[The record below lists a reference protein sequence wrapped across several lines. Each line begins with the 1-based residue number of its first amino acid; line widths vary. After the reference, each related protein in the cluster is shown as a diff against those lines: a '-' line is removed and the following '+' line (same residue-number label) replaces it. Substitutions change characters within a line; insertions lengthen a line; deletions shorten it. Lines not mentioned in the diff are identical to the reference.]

1 MTAERAVRPG
11 RTDISGWI
19 AHRAGWA
26 PDDTA
31 VRFEGAEISYAA
43 LEDRIGRTAGAL
55 DSALDIDEADRV
67 AHLGLN
73 APETIELLFACARLG
88 AIFVPL
94 NGRLTVEE
102 HLWQLQDCGAKL
114 LFVEP
119 DYFDHAAQ
127 LAAALPDL
135 RLATYGGADPRWPGL
150 ERLREA
156 ADPCPPSLRADLR
169 CPAKIVYTS
178 GTTGRPKGAV
188 LSQEA
193 LFYTALNGQSVFEF
207 TRADRILTAIPL
219 FHVGGMNIQ
228 TLPGLRAGAT
238 VLLHRRFDPD
248 AVLKALVR
256 DRPTLLAIVPA
267 MARALFA
274 LPDFAEADLASLRC
288 VCMGSSSVPPA
299 LFAPWHARG
308 LPVNQVYGLTE
319 SGPTAVALPIAD
331 GFARSASAGKP
342 VQHCEAKVVADDSG
356 RDAAP
361 GEIGEIWLRGPNLMT
376 EYWGNPEATAEAF
389 TEDGWFRTGDLGRVD
404 RDGYFF
410 VEDRKTDMI
419 VSGGENVY
427 PAEVER
433 ILAEAEDL
441 AEFAVIGRP
450 DETWGETPVCVAVPK
465 PGAAVSEGSVLAL
478 FDGRLARYKLPRAV
492 VLTAGPLPRTPLAQG
507 PQVRTARGPAR
518 RPAGIVG
525 TALSGQEI
533 TPFSCAHSRHSIVS
547 SETGSRRSVSA

>member
-1 MTAERAVRPG
+1 MTAG
-11 RTDISGWI
+11 RTAGRGQTDISGWI

-31 VRFEGAEISYAA
+31 IRFEGADISYAM
-43 LEDRIGRTAGAL
+43 LEDRIGRLAGAL
-55 DSALDIDEADRV
+55 AGELGVAEGGRV
-67 AHLGLN
+67 AHLGVN
-73 APETIELLFACARLG
+73 APEMIELLFACARLG

-102 HLWQLQDCGAKL
+102 HLWQVRDCGAAL

-119 DYFDHAAQ
+119 DYFGHAAE
-127 LAAALPDL
+127 LAAALPEL
-135 RLATYGGADPRWPGL
+135 RIATYAGADPRWPAL
-150 ERLREA
+150 ERLCEA
-156 ADPCPPSLRADLR
+156 AAHCPPSLRADLR

-193 LFYTALNGQSVFEF
+193 LFHTALNGQSVFEF

-238 VLLHRRFDPD
+238 VLLHRRFDPA
-248 AVLKALVR
+248 AVLGALAG

-274 LPDFAEADLASLRC
+274 LPDFADVDLSGLRC

-299 LFAPWHARG
+299 LFAPWHAKG

-342 VQHCEAKVVADDSG
+342 VLHCEAKVVADDSG
-356 RDAAP
+356 RNAAP
-361 GEIGEIWLRGPNLMT
+361 GKIGEIWLRGPNLMT
-376 EYWGNPEATAEAF
+376 EYWANPEATAASF
-389 TEDGWFRTGDLGRVD
+389 AEDGWFRTGDLGRID

-419 VSGGENVY
+419 VSGGENIY
-427 PAEVER
+427 PAELER
-433 ILAEAEDL
+433 ILAEADDL

-450 DETWGETPVCVAVPK
+450 DEKWGETPVCVAVPK
-465 PGAAVSEGSVLAL
+465 PGAAVTGESVLAL
-478 FDGRLARYKLPRAV
+478 FDGRLARYKRPRVV
-492 VLTAGPLPRTPLAQG
+492 VLTKGPLPRTPLG
-507 PQVRTARGPAR
+507 KVRKFELREALL
-518 RPAGIVG
+518 AGR
-525 TALSGQEI
+525 L
-533 TPFSCAHSRHSIVS
+533 
-547 SETGSRRSVSA
+547 GS

>member
-1 MTAERAVRPG
+1 MTAGRMAGRN

-31 VRFEGAEISYAA
+31 IRFEGTDISYAV
-43 LEDRIGRTAGAL
+43 LEDRIGRTVGAL
-55 DSALDIDEADRV
+55 AGELGIGEGDRV
-67 AHLGLN
+67 AHLGVN
-73 APETIELLFACARLG
+73 APETIELLFACARFG

-94 NGRLTVEE
+94 NNRLTVEE
-102 HLWQLQDCGAKL
+102 LLWQLQDCGARL

-119 DYFDHAAQ
+119 DFFDRAAE

-150 ERLREA
+150 ERLRKA
-156 ADPCPPSLRADLR
+156 AKRCPPSLCADLR
-169 CPAKIVYTS
+169 RPAKIVYTS

-207 TRADRILTAIPL
+207 RRDDRILTAIPL

-228 TLPGLRAGAT
+228 TLPALRAGAAVT
-238 VLLHRRFDPD
+238 LHRRFDPA
-248 AVLKALVR
+248 AVLKTLVE
-256 DRPTLLAIVPA
+256 DRTTLVAIVPT

-274 LPDFAEADLASLRC
+274 LPDFADADLSGLRC

-299 LFAPWHARG
+299 LFAPWHAKG

-342 VQHCEAKVVADDSG
+342 VLHCAAKVVADDSG
-356 RDAAP
+356 GEAAP

-376 EYWGNPEATAEAF
+376 EYWGDPEATADAF
-389 TEDGWFRTGDLGRVD
+389 TEDDWFRTGDLGRVD

-419 VSGGENVY
+419 ISGGENIY
-427 PAEVER
+427 PAELER
-433 ILAEAEDL
+433 ILAEADDL
-441 AEFAVIGRP
+441 AEFAVVGRP
-450 DETWGETPVCVAVPK
+450 DEKWGETPVCIAVPR
-465 PGAAVSEGSVLAL
+465 PGSAVTEETVLAL
-478 FDGRLARYKLPRAV
+478 FDGRLARYKRPRAV
-492 VLTAGPLPRTPLAQG
+492 VLTQGPLPRTPLG
-507 PQVRTARGPAR
+507 KVRRFELR
-518 RPAGIVG
+518 Q
-525 TALSGQEI
+525 ALLDGRLG
-533 TPFSCAHSRHSIVS
+533 A
-547 SETGSRRSVSA
+547 

>member
-1 MTAERAVRPG
+1 MTAGRLVGRN

-31 VRFEGAEISYAA
+31 IRFEGMDISYAA

-55 DSALDIDEADRV
+55 AGELDIGEGDRV
-67 AHLGLN
+67 AHLGVN

-94 NGRLTVEE
+94 NNRLTVEE
-102 HLWQLQDCGAKL
+102 LLWQLQDCGARL

-119 DYFDHAAQ
+119 DFFDRADE

-135 RLATYGGADPRWPGL
+135 RLATYGGADPRWPDL
-150 ERLREA
+150 ARLRRS
-156 ADPCPPSLRADLR
+156 ADPCPPSLCANLR
-169 CPAKIVYTS
+169 RPAKIVYTS

-193 LFYTALNGQSVFEF
+193 LFFTALNGQSVFEF
-207 TRADRILTAIPL
+207 RRDDRILTAIPL

-228 TLPGLRAGAT
+228 TLPALRAGAT
-238 VLLHRRFDPD
+238 VTLHRRFDPA
-248 AVLKALVR
+248 AVLTTLVDER
-256 DRPTLLAIVPA
+256 TTLVAIVPT

-274 LPDFAEADLASLRC
+274 LPDFADADLSGLRC

-342 VQHCEAKVVADDSG
+342 VLHCDAKIVADDSG
-356 RDAAP
+356 REAAP
-361 GEIGEIWLRGPNLMT
+361 GAIGEIWLRGPNLMT
-376 EYWGNPEATAEAF
+376 EYWGDPEATADAF

-419 VSGGENVY
+419 ISGGENIY
-427 PAEVER
+427 PAELER
-433 ILAEAEDL
+433 ILAEADDL
-441 AEFAVIGRP
+441 AEFAVVGRP
-450 DETWGETPVCVAVPK
+450 DEKWGETPVCIAVPK
-465 PGAAVSEGSVLAL
+465 PGAAVSEASVLAL
-478 FDGRLARYKLPRAV
+478 FEGRLARYKRPRAV
-492 VLTAGPLPRTPLAQG
+492 VLTQGPLPRTPLG
-507 PQVRTARGPAR
+507 KVRRFELR
-518 RPAGIVG
+518 Q
-525 TALSGQEI
+525 ALLDGRLG
-533 TPFSCAHSRHSIVS
+533 A
-547 SETGSRRSVSA
+547 

>member
-1 MTAERAVRPG
+1 MTAG
-11 RTDISGWI
+11 RMAGRSQTDISGWI
-19 AHRAGWA
+19 AQRAGWA

-31 VRFEGAEISYAA
+31 IRFEGTDISYAA

-55 DSALDIDEADRV
+55 AGELDIGEGDRV
-67 AHLGLN
+67 AHLGVN
-73 APETIELLFACARLG
+73 APETIELLFACARIG

-102 HLWQLQDCGAKL
+102 HLWQLQDCGAGL

-119 DYFDHAAQ
+119 DYFDHAAE
-127 LAAALPDL
+127 LVAALPEL
-135 RLATYGGADPRWPGL
+135 RLATYAGADPRWPGL
-150 ERLREA
+150 ERLRKA
-156 ADPCPPSLRADLR
+156 AKRCPPSLCADLR
-169 CPAKIVYTS
+169 RPAKIVYTS

-238 VLLHRRFDPD
+238 VLLHRRFDPA
-248 AVLKALVR
+248 AVLTTLVEER
-256 DRPTLLAIVPA
+256 TTLVAVVPA

-274 LPDFAEADLASLRC
+274 LPDFADADLSGLRC
-288 VCMGSSSVPPA
+288 VCMGSSPVPPA
-299 LFAPWHARG
+299 LFGPWHAKG

-342 VQHCEAKVVADDSG
+342 VLHCAAKVVADDSG
-356 RDAAP
+356 REAAP

-376 EYWGNPEATAEAF
+376 EYWGDPEATSRAF
-389 TEDGWFRTGDLGRVD
+389 TLPGWFGTGDLGRVD

-419 VSGGENVY
+419 VSGGENIY
-427 PAEVER
+427 PAELER
-433 ILAEAEDL
+433 ILAEADDL
-441 AEFAVIGRP
+441 AEFAVVGRP
-450 DETWGETPVCVAVPK
+450 DEKWGETPVCVAVPK
-465 PGAAVSEGSVLAL
+465 PGSAITEEAVLAL
-478 FDGRLARYKLPRAV
+478 FDGRLARYKHPRAV
-492 VLTAGPLPRTPLAQG
+492 VLTQGPLPRTPLG
-507 PQVRTARGPAR
+507 KVRRFELR
-518 RPAGIVG
+518 Q
-525 TALSGQEI
+525 ALLDGRLG
-533 TPFSCAHSRHSIVS
+533 A
-547 SETGSRRSVSA
+547 

>member
-1 MTAERAVRPG
+1 MVRQRSFMPAERSQ
-11 RTDISGWI
+11 TDISGWI

-31 VRFEGAEISYAA
+31 IRFEGADISYAA
-43 LEDRIGRTAGAL
+43 LEDRIGRLAGAL
-55 DSALDIDEADRV
+55 AGEPGVGESARV
-67 AHLGLN
+67 AHLGVN

-102 HLWQLQDCGAKL
+102 LLWQLQDCAADL

-119 DYFDHAAQ
+119 DYFGHAAG
-127 LAAALPDL
+127 LAGALPGL
-135 RLATYGGADPRWPGL
+135 RVATYAGADPRWPAL

-156 ADPCPPSLRADLR
+156 ADYRAPARRADLR
-169 CPAKIVYTS
+169 NPAKIVYTS

-193 LFYTALNGQSVFEF
+193 LFYTALNGHSVFEF

-238 VLLHRRFDPD
+238 VLLHRRFDPA
-248 AVLKALVR
+248 AVLKALAQ
-256 DRPTLLAIVPA
+256 DRPTLLAVVPA
-267 MARALFA
+267 MAHALFA
-274 LPDFAEADLASLRC
+274 LPDFADADLSSLRC
-288 VCMGSSSVPPA
+288 VCMGSSPVPPA
-299 LFAPWHARG
+299 LLAPWHARS

-342 VQHCEAKVVADDSG
+342 VQHCEAKIVAADGG
-356 RDAAP
+356 RDAPP
-361 GEIGEIWLRGPNLMT
+361 GEMGEIWLRGPNLMT
-376 EYWGNPEATAEAF
+376 EYWGNPAATAEAF
-389 TEDGWFRTGDLGRVD
+389 AEDGWFRTGDLGRVD

-419 VSGGENVY
+419 VSGGENIY
-427 PAEVER
+427 PAELER
-433 ILAEAEDL
+433 ILAEADNL
-441 AEFAVIGRP
+441 AEFAVVGRP

-465 PGAAVSEGSVLAL
+465 PGSGVTEGSVLAL
-478 FDGRLARYKLPRAV
+478 FEGRLARYKRPRAV
-492 VLTAGPLPRTPLAQG
+492 VLTEGPLPRTPLG
-507 PQVRTARGPAR
+507 KVRKFELRAALL
-518 RPAGIVG
+518 AGR
-525 TALSGQEI
+525 L
-533 TPFSCAHSRHSIVS
+533 
-547 SETGSRRSVSA
+547 GS

>member
-1 MTAERAVRPG
+1 MTSERTAG
-11 RTDISGWI
+11 RGQTDISGWI

-31 VRFEGAEISYAA
+31 IRFEGTDITYAV

-55 DSALDIDEADRV
+55 AGALGVGEGGRV

-73 APETIELLFACARLG
+73 APESIELLFACARLG

-94 NGRLTVEE
+94 NNRLTIEE
-102 HLWQLQDCGAKL
+102 HLWQLQDCGAKV

-119 DYFDHAAQ
+119 EYFDHAAE
-127 LAAALPDL
+127 LAAALPEL
-135 RLATYGGADPRWPGL
+135 RLTTCGSADPRWPGL

-156 ADPCPPSLRADLR
+156 ADPYPPSVRADLR

-193 LFYTALNGQSVFEF
+193 LFYTALNGHSVFEF
-207 TRADRILTAIPL
+207 SRADRILTAIPL

-238 VLLHRRFDPD
+238 VLLHRRFDPA
-248 AVLKALVR
+248 AVLGALVG

-274 LPDFAEADLASLRC
+274 LPDFADADLSGLRC

-342 VQHCEAKVVADDSG
+342 VQHCEAKVVAGDGG
-356 RDAAP
+356 RDARP
-361 GEIGEIWLRGPNLMT
+361 GDIGEIWLRGPNLMT
-376 EYWGNPEATAEAF
+376 EYWGNPEATAAAF

-419 VSGGENVY
+419 VSGGENIY
-427 PAEVER
+427 PAELER

-450 DETWGETPVCVAVPK
+450 DEKWGETPVCVAVPK
-465 PGAAVSEGSVLAL
+465 PDAAVTGESVLAL
-478 FDGRLARYKLPRAV
+478 FDGRLARYKRPRAV
-492 VLTAGPLPRTPLAQG
+492 VLTAGPLPRTPLG
-507 PQVRTARGPAR
+507 KVRKFELREALL
-518 RPAGIVG
+518 AGR
-525 TALSGQEI
+525 L
-533 TPFSCAHSRHSIVS
+533 
-547 SETGSRRSVSA
+547 RS

>member
-1 MTAERAVRPG
+1 MTG
-11 RTDISGWI
+11 RRSFKSTGRSQTDISGWI
-19 AHRAGWA
+19 AQRAGWA

-31 VRFEGAEISYAA
+31 IRFEGADISYAA

-55 DSALDIDEADRV
+55 GGVLKVGEGDRV
-67 AHLGLN
+67 AHLGIN
-73 APETIELLFACARLG
+73 APEMIELLFACARLD

-94 NGRLTVEE
+94 NSRLTVEE
-102 HLWQLQDCGAKL
+102 HLWQLQDCGASL

-119 DYFDHAAQ
+119 DYFDHAAD
-127 LAAALPDL
+127 LAAALPEL
-135 RLATYGGADPRWPGL
+135 RLATYAGDDPRWPAL
-150 ERLREA
+150 ERLRAA
-156 ADPCPPSLRADLR
+156 ADPCPPALCADLR
-169 CPAKIVYTS
+169 RPAKIVYTS

-207 TRADRILTAIPL
+207 TGADRILTAIPL

-238 VLLHRRFDPD
+238 VTLHGRFDPA
-248 AVLKALVR
+248 AVLKTLVE
-256 DRPTLLAIVPA
+256 DRITLLAIVPT

-274 LPDFAEADLASLRC
+274 LPDFADADLSGLRC

-342 VQHCEAKVVADDSG
+342 VLHCAAKVVDGDSG
-356 RDAAP
+356 RQAP
-361 GEIGEIWLRGPNLMT
+361 PGDMGEIWLRGPNLMT
-376 EYWGNPEATAEAF
+376 EYWGDPDATAQTF

-404 RDGYFF
+404 PEGYFF

-419 VSGGENVY
+419 VSGGENIY
-427 PAEVER
+427 PAELER
-433 ILAEAEDL
+433 VLAEAVGL
-441 AEFAVIGRP
+441 AEFAVVGRP
-450 DETWGETPVCVAVPK
+450 DETWGETPVCIVVPK
-465 PGAAVSEGSVLAL
+465 PGATVTEASVLSL
-478 FDGRLARYKLPRAV
+478 FDGRLARYKRPRAV
-492 VLTAGPLPRTPLAQG
+492 VLTDGPLPRTPLG
-507 PQVRTARGPAR
+507 KVRKFELRAALL
-518 RPAGIVG
+518 AGRLE
-525 TALSGQEI
+525 A
-533 TPFSCAHSRHSIVS
+533 
-547 SETGSRRSVSA
+547 

>member
-1 MTAERAVRPG
+1 MTAGRAAG
-11 RTDISGWI
+11 RGQTDISGWI
-19 AHRAGWA
+19 AQRAGWA

-31 VRFEGAEISYAA
+31 IRFEGSDISYAA

-55 DSALDIDEADRV
+55 AGAFDIGEGDQV
-67 AHLGLN
+67 AHLGVN
-73 APETIELLFACARLG
+73 APEMIDLLFACARLG

-102 HLWQLQDCGAKL
+102 HLWQLQDCGADV

-119 DYFDHAAQ
+119 DFLDHAAD

-135 RLATYGGADPRWPGL
+135 RLATYAGADPRWPDL
-150 ERLREA
+150 AQLRSA
-156 ADPCPPSLRADLR
+156 AGYRPPGLRADLR
-169 CPAKIVYTS
+169 CPVKIVYTS

-207 TRADRILTAIPL
+207 TRADCILTTIPL

-238 VLLHRRFDPD
+238 VTLHRRFDPA
-248 AVLKALVR
+248 AVLTTLIE
-256 DRPTLLAIVPA
+256 DRTTLLAIVPA

-274 LPDFAEADLASLRC
+274 LPDFADADLSGLRC
-288 VCMGSSSVPPA
+288 VCMGSSAVPPA
-299 LFAPWHARG
+299 LFAPWHDRG
-308 LPVNQVYGLTE
+308 LPVNQIYGLTE

-342 VQHCEAKVVADDSG
+342 VLHCDAKIVADDSG
-356 RDAAP
+356 RKAPP

-389 TEDGWFRTGDLGRVD
+389 AEDGWFRTGDLGRID

-419 VSGGENVY
+419 VSGGENIY
-427 PAEVER
+427 PAELER
-433 ILAEAEDL
+433 ILAESDAL
-441 AEFAVIGRP
+441 AEFAVVGRP
-450 DETWGETPVCVAVPK
+450 DETWGETPVCIAVPK
-465 PGAAVSEGSVLAL
+465 PGAAVSEASVLAL
-478 FDGRLARYKLPRAV
+478 FEGRLARYKRPRAV
-492 VLTAGPLPRTPLAQG
+492 VLTDGPLPRTPLG
-507 PQVRTARGPAR
+507 KVRKFELREALL
-518 RPAGIVG
+518 AGR
-525 TALSGQEI
+525 L
-533 TPFSCAHSRHSIVS
+533 
-547 SETGSRRSVSA
+547 

>member
-1 MTAERAVRPG
+1 MAGRRAFKPEPARRD

-19 AHRAGWA
+19 AQRAGWA

-31 VRFEGAEISYAA
+31 IRFEGSDMSYAA

-55 DSALDIDEADRV
+55 AEAFDIGAGDIGAGDRV
-67 AHLGLN
+67 AHLGVN
-73 APETIELLFACARLG
+73 APEAIELLFACARLG

-102 HLWQLQDCGAKL
+102 HLWQLRDCGARL

-119 DYFDHAAQ
+119 DYFDHAAM

-135 RLATYGGADPRWPGL
+135 RLATYGGADPRWPAL

-156 ADPCPPSLRADLR
+156 AAPRPPALCADLR
-169 CPAKIVYTS
+169 RPVKIVYTS

-207 TRADRILTAIPL
+207 ARADRILTAIPL

-238 VLLHRRFDPD
+238 VTLHRRFDPA
-248 AVLKALVR
+248 AVLKALAGGR
-256 DRPTLLAIVPA
+256 TTLLAIVPT

-274 LPDFAEADLASLRC
+274 LPDFADADLSGLRC

-299 LFAPWHARG
+299 LFAPWHARNI
-308 LPVNQVYGLTE
+308 PVNQVYGLTE
-319 SGPTAVALPIAD
+319 SGPTAIALPIAD

-342 VQHCEAKVVADDSG
+342 VLHCAAKVVAGDGG

-361 GEIGEIWLRGPNLMT
+361 GEMGEILLRGPNLMT
-376 EYWGNPEATAEAF
+376 EYWGDPEATARAF
-389 TEDGWFRTGDLGRVD
+389 TGDGWFRTGDLGRVD
-404 RDGYFF
+404 RDGYVF

-419 VSGGENVY
+419 VSGGENIY
-427 PAEVER
+427 PAELER
-433 ILAEAEDL
+433 ILAESDDL
-441 AEFAVIGRP
+441 AEFAVVGRP
-450 DETWGETPVCVAVPK
+450 DETWGETPACIVVPR
-465 PGAAVSEGSVLAL
+465 PGAAVSEASILSM
-478 FDGRLARYKLPRAV
+478 FDGRLARYKRPRAV
-492 VLTAGPLPRTPLAQG
+492 VLTEGPLPRTPLG
-507 PQVRTARGPAR
+507 KVRKFELREALLAGRLESQARNSGFR
-518 RPAGIVG
+518 R
-525 TALSGQEI
+525 
-533 TPFSCAHSRHSIVS
+533 
-547 SETGSRRSVSA
+547 

>member
-1 MTAERAVRPG
+1 MARKRVFKPAG
-11 RTDISGWI
+11 CSQTDISGWI
-19 AHRAGWA
+19 AQRAGWA

-31 VRFEGAEISYAA
+31 IRFEGTDISYAA

-55 DSALDIDEADRV
+55 AGELGVAEGDRV

-73 APETIELLFACARLG
+73 APETIELLFASARID

-94 NGRLTVEE
+94 NNRLTIEE
-102 HLWQLQDCGAKL
+102 HLWQLQDCGAKV

-119 DYFDHAAQ
+119 DYFDHAAK
-127 LAAALPDL
+127 LAAALPGL
-135 RLATYGGADPRWPGL
+135 RLATCGGADPRWPGL
-150 ERLREA
+150 ERLRAA
-156 ADPCPPSLRADLR
+156 ADPCPPSLCTDLR
-169 CPAKIVYTS
+169 RPAKIVYTS

-207 TRADRILTAIPL
+207 VRADRILTAIPL

-238 VLLHRRFDPD
+238 VLLHRRFDPA
-248 AVLKALVR
+248 AVLKALAG

-274 LPDFAEADLASLRC
+274 LPDFAGADLSGLRC

-342 VQHCEAKVVADDSG
+342 VLHCEARVVADDSG
-356 RDAAP
+356 RKAAP
-361 GEIGEIWLRGPNLMT
+361 GEMGEIWLRGPNLMT
-376 EYWGNPEATAEAF
+376 EYWGDSQATAEAF
-389 TEDGWFRTGDLGRVD
+389 TENGWFRTGDIGRID
-404 RDGYFF
+404 PNGYFF

-419 VSGGENVY
+419 VSGGENIY
-427 PAEVER
+427 PAELER
-433 ILAEAEDL
+433 VLAESDDL

-450 DETWGETPVCVAVPK
+450 DEKWGETPVCIAVPK
-465 PGAAVSEGSVLAL
+465 PGSAVTGESVLAL
-478 FDGRLARYKLPRAV
+478 FDGRLARYKRPRAV
-492 VLTAGPLPRTPLAQG
+492 VLTAGPLPRTPLG
-507 PQVRTARGPAR
+507 KVRKFELRQ
-518 RPAGIVG
+518 
-525 TALSGQEI
+525 ALLEG
-533 TPFSCAHSRHSIVS
+533 RL
-547 SETGSRRSVSA
+547 GG